1 MPAGLVVAAMALTG
15 AIAPTAVAAAP
26 LDGLVS
32 GQLAR
37 AGGLSGGF
45 VLDTTTGQTLAAV
58 RADTA
63 RIPASVNKL
72 YTASTALLRYGSAG
86 ELETRVLGTGAL
98 DDAGTWD
105 GDLYLRGG
113 GDPTFGS
120 TTFTQRAYGGGA
132 TLTTLVDGL
141 RAIGVNRVT
150 GTIYG
155 DESWFDR
162 LRGGPTSGY
171 ALDVTDLGGPLGG
184 LLFNRGL
191 AKEDGSALQTR
202 PARFAATQLATEL
215 RRRGV
220 RLDPRQ
226 VGERAAPADA
236 TILTSVASPTIATL
250 ARLTLTPSDN
260 FIAETLLKDVGAAF
274 GAAGSI
280 TAGAA
285 VVRSTIARFGIRP
298 AYYDGSGLSRSNRTS
313 PRQVVSLLAGMRDQP
328 GFRTALALPG
338 QTGTL
343 TSRMRRTSAHGR
355 CQAKTGTLHDVSALA
370 GYCRTPNNHV
380 LAFALIENAVYTP
393 TAKRAEDRIVIGLA
407 RTRPA
412 DQAVPVPS
420 PPSPAP
426 SAPSPS
432 PDGGGASP
440 AKSAS
445 SPSSPTT

>member
-1 MPAGLVVAAMALTG
+1 MPAGLLAAAIALAS
-15 AIAPTAVAAAP
+15 AIAPPASAAP
-26 LDGLVS
+26 LDALVA
-32 GQLAR
+32 GRLAQ
-37 AGGLSGGF
+37 AGGVSGGF
-45 VLDTTTGQTLAAV
+45 VLDTTTGRTLAAV

-72 YTASTALLRYGSAG
+72 YTASAALLRFGAEA

-105 GDLYLRGG
+105 GDLYVRGG

-132 TLTTLVDGL
+132 TVATLVDGL
-141 RAIGVNRVT
+141 RAIGVRRVT

-202 PARFAATQLATEL
+202 PARFAAAQLAAEL

-220 RLDPRQ
+220 RLDPRR
-226 VGERAAPADA
+226 VGERATPAEA
-236 TILTSVASPTIATL
+236 TILTSVASPTMATL

-274 GAAGSI
+274 GTAGST
-280 TAGAA
+280 TAGTA

-313 PRQVVSLLAGMRDQP
+313 PRQVVSLLAGMRDLP
-328 GFRTALALPG
+328 GFRSALALPG

-355 CQAKTGTLHDVSALA
+355 CQAKTGTLRDVSALA
-370 GYCRTPNNHV
+370 GYCRTPNNHI
-380 LAFALIENAVYTP
+380 LAFALIENYVYTP
-393 TAKRAEDRIVIGLA
+393 TAKRAEDRITIALA
-407 RTRPA
+407 RTRPTG
-412 DQAVPVPS
+412 QAVPVAS
-420 PPSPAP
+420 PPSPVP
-426 SAPSPS
+426 SSPE
-432 PDGGGASP
+432 GGGASP

-445 SPSSPTT
+445 SPSSPST